1 MKKFPSF
8 SLPASDG
15 KTYTEADFATGI
27 TVVYVYPKD
36 MTSGCTLEAHD
47 FQDAYSKFK
56 KLGVQIFG
64 LSKDSLKSHKKFCER
79 DELFFPLLSDEEHVL
94 IELLN
99 AWKEKSMYGRKYFGA
114 ERSTF
119 LVVDGKIVQE
129 WRKVK
134 VPGHVDSILAAVKLL
149 KD

>member
-15 KTYTEADFATGI
+15 KTYTEADFSTGI

-47 FQDAYSKFK
+47 FQNALPEFQ
-56 KLGVQIFG
+56 KLGARVLG
-64 LSKDSLKSHKKFCER
+64 LSKDSLSSHQKFCTK
-79 DELFFPLLSDEEHVL
+79 DALTFPLLSDEDTK
-94 IELLN
+94 LLQALD

-119 LVVDGKIVQE
+119 LIVDGEIVQE
-129 WRKVK
+129 WRKVS
-134 VPGHVDSILAAVKLL
+134 VPGHVDEVLSAVKAL